1 MKSPVEAYLPDECE
15 WQSTFATDDYN
26 QPNGDSEIIKCR
38 WVIKQTVRRVNA
50 EKEITTNAFVTVC
63 KSIAIDD
70 ILVKDGKRFVVQ
82 DVAVYSDLNGFEIS
96 REVVV

>member
-26 QPNGDSEIIKCR
+26 QPNGDPEIIKCR
-38 WVIKQTVRRVNA
+38 WVIKQTAHKV
-50 EKEITTNAFVTVC
+50 NAFVTVC
-63 KSIAIDD
+63 KPIAIDD

-82 DVAVYSDLNGFEIS
+82 GVAVYNDLSGFEIS